1 MYLILPSIGD
11 EVVVIQ
17 GKLDGIKMRYAEI
30 NSMSDN
36 VSKTLDQALTLA
48 SKLQH
53 THEDLSSWLK
63 NVEAEL
69 TAFAAQLP
77 VGEQLI
83 QAQDRQKVMI
93 GLFCLTLCW
102 GKQLTLVIKFLYL
115 YCLGLFFWW

>member
-1 MYLILPSIGD
+1 MKTLQNDSSELMYLLLPSVGD

-17 GKLDGIKMRYAEI
+17 GKLDGIKTRYAEI
-30 NSMSDN
+30 NSMSGN

-53 THEDLSSWLK
+53 IHEDLSSWLV

-69 TAFAAQLP
+69 TAFAAQEP

-93 GLFCLTLCW
+93 GLFRLTLCW
-102 GKQLTLVIKFLYL
+102 GKQLTLSY
-115 YCLGLFFWW
+115 